1 MKLIPFSII
10 LILLFKSSVF
20 FAQNAEGRQL
30 WQLTAKVSNSYTS
43 KVDTI
48 DRLADEVYGNDRVRE
63 FHATGKG
70 SSSGQVIAIIENWAE
85 NPETEFYYNP
95 DAGEPK
101 NATVSGSGSE
111 EGWQLEKE
119 VIGGKLIMENA
130 STDQASGG
138 STAKLTSIQFTYTG
152 DEKSAEI
159 GIAILAKGSH
169 ESRYFYDGKTTDNG
183 ENIEKSISCIAS
195 CDQSS
200 KKGCSITKTD
210 KGYQISWNFSRS
222 WQAQTYSKGMGF
234 FTEEKSLQIT
244 IVPYKESDKPEVSLY
259 GCSELGTNDRYDVFA
274 SGKPEGGKY
283 RFWVEPASMMTV
295 EADDESSAILTGA
308 TPGKGTL
315 YVEYTAPDGKTAQA
329 SKVASYVKVE
339 NYNGGQPMPQIALYD
354 IDGKK
359 QSGIKTVP
367 VDAQPANASELVK
380 FVPADPG
387 VLSAVGVGNEVT
399 LQGLRVGKTTLQ
411 AKTDC
416 DEKTGPAVEVEV
428 VNCDDETKAALERMR
443 KAAIENLVDAT
454 ERLQKTAG
462 SKEFEKA
469 RDELVS
475 STIELLAK
483 AGLTIVANGKTSGA
497 VKVAAEIADKGT
509 ALSEMIASANA
520 EELKN
525 NVGKTA
531 SGEAFEKIVEKQ
543 FGEAVGDLWGKS
555 LSAATG
561 IVEVQQ
567 AAQKFGENIR
577 EILKHEAELEDMEK
591 GYEAA
596 SENLKRIEKRQ
607 QFCKNGTGQPQA
619 KEQPKSDQTPKSSDP
634 TPPKDS
640 TPTPKPKPK
649 PTTGEQPNPTEPTP
663 AEPKSGDEVIGDP
676 EPPTVPP
683 RQVGLPYE
691 PSDCGCGQSK
701 DLTIK
706 SADFSKLGIGMKN
719 LGDCVEK
726 FRSTTL
732 TDYQLSLQE
741 ISELTDS
748 LSTTLKSDAAEFL
761 VKAKASKPRLDEL
774 VSRVR
779 SYDKAGN
786 EFLKKM
792 DKCPDSVTTGMEIFK
807 SVETI
812 TVDSIKTNY

>member
-1 MKLIPFSII
+1 MKQRLFLLI

-20 FAQNAEGRQL
+20 FAQNAGGRQL

-43 KVDTI
+43 KIDTI
-48 DRLADEVYGNDRVRE
+48 NRVAGEGYEFVSE
-63 FHATGKG
+63 FHETGKG
-70 SSSGQVIAIIENWAE
+70 SASGQVIAIIENWAE

-119 VIGGKLIMENA
+119 VIGGKLIMENT

-159 GIAILAKGSH
+159 GIAILAKGFDKR
-169 ESRYFYDGKTTDNG
+169 RYFYDGKTTDNG

-210 KGYQISWNFSRS
+210 KGYQASWNFSRS
-222 WQAQTYSKGMGF
+222 WQEQTYSKGMGF

-315 YVEYTAPDGKTAQA
+315 YVEYTAPNGKTAQA

-387 VLSAVGVGNEVT
+387 ILSAVGVGNEVT

-475 STIELLAK
+475 STVKLLAK
-483 AGLTIVANGKTSGA
+483 TGLTIIGSGHAEGA
-497 VKVAAEIADKGT
+497 VETAIKVVEAGEAA
-509 ALSEMIASANA
+509 SEMLASANSH
-520 EELKN
+520 EFYEK
-525 NVGKTA
+525 
-531 SGEAFEKIVEKQ
+531 AFEGALK
-543 FGEAVGDLWGKS
+543 AVGS
-555 LSAATG
+555 SATKALVG
-561 IVEVQQ
+561 VMGVHE
-567 AAQKFGENIR
+567 AAKEFGENIG
-577 EILKHEAELEDMEK
+577 EILEHEEVLEVQEK
-591 GYEAA
+591 GYEEAM
-596 SENLKRIEKRQ
+596 ENLKRIEKRQ

-619 KEQPKSDQTPKSSDP
+619 KEQPKSDQTPKSSEP
-634 TPPKDS
+634 TPPKDP
-640 TPTPKPKPK
+640 TPTPKPK

-792 DKCPDSVTTGMEIFK
+792 DKCSDSVTTGMEIFK

>member
-159 GIAILAKGSH
+159 GIAILAKGFDKR
-169 ESRYFYDGKTTDNG
+169 RYFYDGKTTDNG

-210 KGYQISWNFSRS
+210 KGYQASWNFSRS

-315 YVEYTAPDGKTAQA
+315 YVEYTAPNGKTAQA

-387 VLSAVGVGNEVT
+387 ILSAVGVGNEVT

-428 VNCDDETKAALERMR
+428 VNCDDETKAALEKMR

-475 STIELLAK
+475 STVKLLAK
-483 AGLTIVANGKTSGA
+483 TGLTIIGSGHAEGA
-497 VKVAAEIADKGT
+497 VETAIKVVEAGEAA
-509 ALSEMIASANA
+509 SEMLASANSH
-520 EELKN
+520 EFYEK
-525 NVGKTA
+525 
-531 SGEAFEKIVEKQ
+531 AFEGALK
-543 FGEAVGDLWGKS
+543 AVGS
-555 LSAATG
+555 SATKALVG
-561 IVEVQQ
+561 VMGVHE
-567 AAQKFGENIR
+567 AAKEFAENIR

-640 TPTPKPKPK
+640 TPTPKPK